1 MGEEC
6 DGQIPEAAVL
16 TNVGAELTFQL
27 PFNTADRF
35 VSLFTEFDD
44 HKKELGI
51 TTYGVS
57 VTTMEEV
64 FLNSAKVVDKE
75 FARSI
80 SSRRNL
86 NGQGV
91 SVAEGTKHLEINEE
105 EEEKKINRK
114 DFTRTTSDIHEN
126 LFWRHFHANFL
137 KRFQYAIRDKKMF
150 VMELLI
156 PVVFTTI
163 VFTSVKIM
171 FNVTNVPSYT
181 MDTHFYNTKVDSDMK
196 GKTRLVWDDYTCSRN
211 KSEAVMKWL
220 PEDRMVLQ
228 QVNVTELKTAEVCN
242 SLARFLWC
250 NDPVGCVMSCVYYVL
265 CDCCV

>member
-1 MGEEC
+1 MG
-6 DGQIPEAAVL
+6 
-16 TNVGAELTFQL
+16 
-27 PFNTADRF
+27 
-35 VSLFTEFDD
+35 LFTEFDN

-80 SSRRNL
+80 SSRRGL

-91 SVAEGTKHLEINEE
+91 SVAEGTKHLAIEE
-105 EEEKKINRK
+105 DEEKEKINRK

-126 LFWRHFHANFL
+126 LFLRHFHANFL

-156 PVVFTTI
+156 PVLFTTI
-163 VFTSVKIM
+163 VFLAVKIM

-181 MDTHFYNTKVDSDMK
+181 MDTHFYNSKLTTDMK
-196 GKTRLVWDDYTCSRN
+196 GKTRLVWDNYRCSEN
-211 KSEAVMKWL
+211 ASMEVMEWL

-228 QVNVTELKTAEVCN
+228 PVNLTELKTAEVCN

-250 NDPVGCVMSCVYYVL
+250 NDPVGGVVCVVCV
-265 CDCCV
+265 CDVRL